1 MSKVL
6 IITGASSGI
15 GRAVA
20 QTLDGWDGCLVLS
33 GRSNERLKTIC
44 RTVRNRGGRAEV
56 FPCDLMEPL
65 AAAELVAAAEE
76 CGRLYGLVHAAGEAN
91 FGDILHQPDEDWT
104 HTVEINLHAAYR
116 IAREVLHGL
125 SKQKR
130 GRLVFINSVA
140 ALRGFPGSSAY
151 VAAKH
156 GLRGLAEAIRLEAR
170 GYGVSVSSILP
181 GATDTEWWP
190 KIEGKFPTDRMLKP
204 EDVAQAVK
212 FVLKMD
218 DDAVVEELVL
228 RHRLGD
234 F

>member
-15 GRAVA
+15 GSAVA
-20 QTLDGWDGCLVLS
+20 RTLSGWDGCLILS
-33 GRSNERLKTIC
+33 GRSGERLKTVC
-44 RTVRNRGGRAEV
+44 RSVRNQGGRAEV
-56 FPCDLMEPL
+56 FPVDLMEPM
-65 AAAELVAAAEE
+65 AASELVAAAEE
-76 CGRLYGLVHAAGEAN
+76 CGRLYGLVHAAGEAE
-91 FGDILHQPDEDWT
+91 FGDILHQPDEEWT
-104 HTVEINLHAAYR
+104 YTVEMNLHAAYR
-116 IAREVLHGL
+116 IAREVLHVL
-125 SKQKR
+125 SKQMR

-140 ALRGFPGSSAY
+140 ALRGFPNSSAY

-156 GLRGLAEAIRLEAR
+156 GLLGLAKAIRLEAR
-170 GYGVSVSSILP
+170 AYGVSVTSILP

-190 KIEGKFPTDRMLKP
+190 KMEGEFPTERMLKP
-204 EDVAQAVK
+204 EDVAQAVE

-218 DDAVVEELVL
+218 DNAVVEELVL